1 MQFIPTRIADV
12 IEIIPNVFGDDRG
25 FFMETYHQQKFSEHG
40 IDVHFVQDNH
50 SYSTQHILR
59 GLHFQTQH
67 TQGKLVRAIEGE
79 IFDVA
84 VDLRQS
90 SATFG
95 QWVAVVL
102 NARQKNQ
109 LWVPPGFAHGF
120 YVMSAVAQ
128 VTYKCTG
135 FYAAQY
141 EQSLLWEDS
150 DLNIPWPIPAGVA
163 PQLSTKD
170 QLGLP
175 FSQCVKFP

>member
-1 MQFIPTRIADV
+1 MQFLPTAIADV
-12 IEIIPNVFGDDRG
+12 IEIMPTVFGDERG
-25 FFMETYHQQKFSEHG
+25 FFMETYHQQKFADHG
-40 IDVHFVQDNH
+40 ITADFVQDNH
-50 SYSTQHILR
+50 SYSMQHILR

-67 TQGKLVRAIEGE
+67 TQGKLVRVIEGE

-95 QWVAVVL
+95 QSVAVVL
-102 NARQKNQ
+102 NASKKNQ

-120 YVMSAVAQ
+120 YVMSPTAH
-128 VTYKCTG
+128 VTYKCTD

-141 EQSLLWEDS
+141 EQSLLWNDVE
-150 DLNIPWPIPAGVA
+150 LNIPWPIPAGIT
-163 PQLSTKD
+163 PQLSAKD
-170 QLGLP
+170 QQGLS